1 MPRKTK
7 KTQLLKPEISIE
19 PQKTEKKKIKL
30 FSVKNIILLAVLV
43 VIVLAWKFKGNFI
56 AALVNGQPVS
66 RFELN
71 DQLVKQYGDQT
82 LDNII
87 NERLIIAGVRQ
98 KGIFVTSGEINDR
111 VKQIEE
117 KLKDKISLADALKAQ
132 GLTESAF
139 RKQLE
144 IQISIEKMFDKDATV
159 SSKEVDDYL
168 VQNKEAF
175 KIATDQAAIRR
186 DIESTLKQ
194 QKSSDLFNSWFT
206 EIRKSASIKKFL

>member
-30 FSVKNIILLAVLV
+30 FSVKNIILLV
-43 VIVLAWKFKGNFI
+43 VMVIIVLAWKFKGNFV

-98 KGIFVTSGEINDR
+98 KGIFVTSAEINDR

-168 VQNKEAF
+168 AQNKEAF
-175 KIATDQAAIRR
+175 KTATDQAAIRT